1 MTLNFDFKIIDGT
14 ENIASIGTG
23 DEECA
28 GGWVDCG
35 ICQVQG
41 WQEAAGELL
50 YLSGTGLVGG
60 WVDCGIFQVQGWQEA
75 GWIVVSHSYKVGK
88 RLS

>member
-1 MTLNFDFKIIDGT
+1 MTLNVDFKIIYGN
-14 ENIASIGTG
+14 ENITSIGTG

-41 WQEAAGELL
+41 W
-50 YLSGTGLVGG
+50 
-60 WVDCGIFQVQGWQEA
+60 
-75 GWIVVSHSYKVGK
+75 
-88 RLS
+88 